1 METLKNFLYLF
12 QDVWEKGIS
21 GVNIS
26 EIIIALSI
34 FIFFLF
40 LRGMFSKFVIRRL
53 EKYVSKTTN
62 KFDNSLVLSMEGPA
76 KFFPIVLGFFVATS
90 YLSIESQAAS
100 FLETV
105 NRSLIT
111 ILILIRQRTII

>member
-26 EIIIALSI
+26 EIIIALII

-40 LRGMFSKFVIRRL
+40 LRGIFSKFVIRRL

-62 KFDNSLVLSMEGPA
+62 KFDNS
-76 KFFPIVLGFFVATS
+76 
-90 YLSIESQAAS
+90 
-100 FLETV
+100 
-105 NRSLIT
+105 
-111 ILILIRQRTII
+111 